1 MVVARRESAANADS
15 LGRPEHVRADR
26 WRPRMSGG
34 TMASIGRLPRRL
46 LFVVRSGGGGSL
58 INVLLLVRSLDRE
71 RFLTTVLFYG
81 PNAYVGEFEKAG
93 AEVQILD
100 HQPSS
105 GNPPRANGR
114 PPHERRHRL
123 PDLTLLQSARQL
135 SGLVRR
141 DWPRARQIARVIQ
154 ETEAELVQC
163 NICPSADRATILA
176 ALLAGVPQ
184 VCYAQSFTSMDAW
197 IDRQLALRVD
207 RYLCISE
214 AVRRQLRQEAGVPES
229 RMSVV
234 HAPFEF
240 PSETV
245 HHGNRDIRASLGANG
260 RHVLIAN
267 VGRIIPWKG
276 QDVFLRAFA
285 QIARRFP
292 EARAVIVG
300 SASDKPQGRAFEKE
314 LHRLAT
320 ELRIEDR
327 VVFAGHRDDVE
338 AVMGASDIVVHSSS
352 KPEPLGRVIME
363 AIALGRPVIATNG
376 GGVPEMI
383 EDGVTGSLASPG
395 DAGDL
400 SRALGTVLTNP
411 ERAAAMAER
420 ARSEARSRFTA
431 ESFARALEREYEAI
445 LLA

>member
-1 MVVARRESAANADS
+1 M
-15 LGRPEHVRADR
+15 
-26 WRPRMSGG
+26 
-34 TMASIGRLPRRL
+34 MASSGRLPRRL
-46 LFVVRSGGGGSL
+46 LFVVRSSGGGSL

-81 PNAYVGEFEKAG
+81 PNAYVEEFEKAG
-93 AEVQILD
+93 AEVRILD

-105 GNPPRANGR
+105 GNPPRATGQ

-123 PDLTLLQSARQL
+123 PDLTLLQPARRL

-154 ETEAELVQC
+154 ETEANLVQC
-163 NICPSADRATILA
+163 NICPAADRATILA

-184 VCYAQSFTSMDAW
+184 VCYAQSFTSTDAW

-214 AVRRQLRQEAGVPES
+214 AVRRQLRQEAGVPKS

-240 PSETV
+240 PFETF
-245 HHGNRDIRASLGANG
+245 HHGNRDIRAGLGANG

-285 QIARRFP
+285 QIAHRFP

-300 SASDKPQGRAFEKE
+300 SAGDKPQGQAFEKE
-314 LHRLAT
+314 LHRLAM

-338 AVMGASDIVVHSSS
+338 VVMGASDIVVHSSS

-395 DAGDL
+395 DAEDL
-400 SRALGTVLTNP
+400 SRALGTVLTDP
-411 ERAAAMAER
+411 ERAAEMAER

-431 ESFARALEREYEAI
+431 ESFARTLEREYEAL